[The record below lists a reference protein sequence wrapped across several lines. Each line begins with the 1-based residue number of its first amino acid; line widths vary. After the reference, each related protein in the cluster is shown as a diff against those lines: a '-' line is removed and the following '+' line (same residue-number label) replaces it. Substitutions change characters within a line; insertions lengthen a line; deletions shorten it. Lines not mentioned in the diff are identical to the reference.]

1 MEKESHSVTLYFIVA
16 TTPVVAAESKHMDYL
31 TVPSSS
37 KMVGI
42 ALATTV
48 GAEDITIALSKAL
61 AAKGI
66 TNVVVSFVED
76 PAILPFVSKSL
87 SESCHVV
94 LAVAVLNGDAKN
106 MSQFLTKALTEAGL
120 ETGCPV
126 VPGMMAPNSYLELKA
141 SLPASS
147 QGWANAVSSILAVRN
162 GAQPVAVTD
171 IVHPTILEAAAAVPV
186 PITADVTNVDTLLND
201 LRESFKVRDLFST
214 LQRNA

>member
-1 MEKESHSVTLYFIVA
+1 
-16 TTPVVAAESKHMDYL
+16 
-31 TVPSSS
+31 
-37 KMVGI
+37 MVGI

-48 GAEDITIALSKAL
+48 GAEDITIAVSKAL

-94 LAVAVLNGDAKN
+94 LAVAVLSGDGKN
-106 MSQFLTKALTEAGL
+106 MSQFLTKALTETGL

-126 VPGMMAPNSYLELKA
+126 VPGMMTPNSYLELKA
-141 SLPASS
+141 ALPASCH
-147 QGWANAVSSILAVRN
+147 GWANAVASILAVRN

-171 IVHPTILEAAAAVPV
+171 IVNPTILSAAAAVPV
-186 PITADVTNVDTLLND
+186 PITADVTNLDTLLND
-201 LRESFKVRDLFST
+201 LRETFKVSDPLLA
-214 LQRNA
+214 LQEIA